1 MEDNNNPDGTS
12 TTSIGDVDNSDSNSY
27 SDNDYERE
35 YGGYGDHFS
44 NLETENSLNENQAID
59 YESYNPSSL
68 VGLTDGEKEDL
79 KTLLGSTSSIIG
91 GTLVVSELF
100 AISTAVPAIG
110 IAATTTVIGT
120 ALAFPFAIIGI
131 GAGIYGL
138 STMIFDKQ
146 NTQTNKTLN
155 SLQFASNPM
164 QILGYTISDLVGNSK
179 SESISYGNMLSSI
192 NTLTGIKDLKN
203 IEKIETSFKVYDSIE
218 AIDTI
223 KEEYKNLQEEVI
235 GLEKNKNGSLI
246 P

>member
-1 MEDNNNPDGTS
+1 MDESNNPDGTS
-12 TTSIGDVDNSDSNSY
+12 TTSIGDVDNSDSSSY
-27 SDNDYERE
+27 SENDYERE
-35 YGGYGDHFS
+35 YGDHFS

-79 KTLLGSTSSIIG
+79 KTLFGSTSSIIG

-100 AISTAVPAIG
+100 AISTAAPAIG
-110 IAATTTVIGT
+110 LAATSAIIGT
-120 ALAFPFAIIGI
+120 ALAVPFAIIGI

-146 NTQTNKTLN
+146 NAQTNNTLN

-164 QILGYTISDLVGNSK
+164 QILGYTISDLVGNPK
-179 SESISYGNMLSSI
+179 SESISYGKMLSSI

-203 IEKIETSFKVYDSIE
+203 IEKIETTLKVFDSIE